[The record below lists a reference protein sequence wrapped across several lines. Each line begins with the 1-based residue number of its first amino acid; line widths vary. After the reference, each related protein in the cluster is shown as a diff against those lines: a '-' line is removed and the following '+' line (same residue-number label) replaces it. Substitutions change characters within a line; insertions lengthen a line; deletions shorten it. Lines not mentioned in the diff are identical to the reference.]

1 MDRAMTGAQAAARGL
16 SVVVFLAAAL
26 IAFFGALIHDAEETY
41 ITWSSPT
48 VLGLLAF
55 GGANV
60 AAAGLAALG
69 GRSVTLRIAGA
80 LSLIPAVLLMNE
92 HAGGSSGSRWLLLAG
107 AVALVIGGGAVA
119 GLRR

>member
-1 MDRAMTGAQAAARGL
+1 MDGAMTGGQAAARGL
-16 SVVVFLAAAL
+16 SVAVFLMAAV
-26 IAFFGALIHDAEETY
+26 IAFFGALIDNANEAY

-48 VLGLLAF
+48 VVGLLVFA
-55 GGANV
+55 GANV

-69 GRSVTLRIAGA
+69 GRSIPARIAGT
-80 LSLIPAVLLMNE
+80 LSLLPAVLLMNE
-92 HAGGSSGSRWLLLAG
+92 HAGSSSGSRELLLAG